1 MKPTVSII
9 TPCYN
14 SEKFISETIV
24 SIQKQTLKDWE
35 LVITD
40 DCSTDSSVDIIKSF
54 ISTDNR
60 INLYCLDTN
69 MGPGAARNNSINKS
83 KGRYIAFCD
92 SDDQWKP
99 LKLEMQVEFMKTHKL
114 AFTYSSYEII
124 NEDGK
129 LTGKVTPPPNLRFK
143 DMLRNNYVGCLTAIY
158 DSKIIGK
165 HLMSEIR
172 KRQDWVY
179 G

>member
-24 SIQKQTLKDWE
+24 SIPKQTLKDWE

-124 NEDGK
+124 NEGGK
-129 LTGKVTPPPNLRFK
+129 LTGKVTPH
-143 DMLRNNYVGCLTAIY
+143 LT
-158 DSKIIGK
+158 
-165 HLMSEIR
+165 
-172 KRQDWVY
+172 
-179 G
+179 